1 MKEKIK
7 NKKYSLKGSSLWGVL
22 IFGLL
27 FLVDMITKVVADVYF
42 TKNPSI
48 IQLIPDYLELQ
59 ISYNEGMAFSM
70 GADWPTEAK
79 IALVC
84 GTGLIFVALFVLYC
98 MLDKRRSWLRNSLIF
113 VIAGGVGNFVD
124 RILYLLGQLGG
135 VRDMVHLR
143 ILFFEFGVCN
153 FADFFIVGGGIALML
168 ALLFFDGS
176 AVWPV
181 GKKYKALAKEFE
193 EREEMKKQAKAK

>member
-1 MKEKIK
+1 
-7 NKKYSLKGSSLWGVL
+7 
-22 IFGLL
+22 
-27 FLVDMITKVVADVYF
+27 
-42 TKNPSI
+42 
-48 IQLIPDYLELQ
+48 
-59 ISYNEGMAFSM
+59 MAFSM
-70 GADWPTEAK
+70 GAGWPTEAK

-84 GTGLIFVALFVLYC
+84 GTGLVFVALLVLYF

-113 VIAGGVGNFVD
+113 VVAGGVGNFVD

-135 VRDMVHLR
+135 VRDMVRLR
-143 ILFFEFGVCN
+143 IFVFDFGVCN

-176 AVWPV
+176 AVWPT
-181 GKKYKALAKEFE
+181 GKKYKALAEEFE

>member
-1 MKEKIK
+1 MKKGKE
-7 NKKYSLKGSSLWGVL
+7 KKYSLKGSSLWGLLV
-22 IFGLL
+22 FGLL
-27 FLVDMITKVVADVYF
+27 FFVDMITKVVADVYF
-42 TKNPSI
+42 TKYPTPI
-48 IQLIPDYLELQ
+48 KLIPECLELQ

-70 GADWPTEAK
+70 GSDWSTEAK

-84 GTGLIFVALFVLYC
+84 GTGLIFVGLLVLYF

-113 VIAGGVGNFVD
+113 VVAGGVGNFVD

-135 VRDMVHLR
+135 VRDMVRLK
-143 ILFFEFGVCN
+143 IFIFDFGVCN

-176 AVWPV
+176 AVWPT
-181 GKKYKALAKEFE
+181 GKKYKALAEEFE